1 MTNFDLNS
9 LLFHSAETLAFRILS
24 IWKRGHSLGRV
35 IAEKYVRGECFSG
48 QADRL
53 AKYVSLAGRVCKKR
67 GEGVLVGQAGWQAAP
82 A

>member
-35 IAEKYVRGECFSG
+35 IAEKYVRGECFSW
-48 QADRL
+48 
-53 AKYVSLAGRVCKKR
+53 AGRQVGKVCKF
-67 GEGVLVGQAGWQAAP
+67 GWQSM
-82 A
+82 